1 MNDFRAKGKLT
12 APRQTWGLVDKLFG
26 AAAFDDDATIAA
38 MRDLYRRTGELI
50 DPHSAIG
57 LAAAQAKRRDPETP
71 MIALATAHP
80 AKFPDAVQKATG
92 QRAALPDHLAD
103 LYDRP
108 ERMTVLPNNLARVKE
123 FVLAE
128 RRH

>member
-1 MNDFRAKGKLT
+1 
-12 APRQTWGLVDKLFG
+12 LVENLFS
-26 AAAFDDDATIAA
+26 AAAFDDKATIAA

-57 LAAAQAKRRDPETP
+57 LAAAETKRRDPETP
-71 MIALATAHP
+71 LIALATAHP
-80 AKFPDAVQKATG
+80 AKFPDAVAQATG
-92 QRAALPDHLAD
+92 QRPALPEHLAD

-108 ERMTVLPNNLARVKE
+108 ERMTVLPNDLGRVRD

-128 RRH
+128 RRS